1 MPNPLVARDII
12 AEQFGLDFGRSDKWI
27 ALIPDSALQELE
39 AEVARLRTALEQAHA
54 LADKWEKSAAD
65 SLLLYGVPTTL
76 APIQAVRE
84 LREALRSQDGDTIDG

>member
-1 MPNPLVARDII
+1 MSADEVIFNEEPVGKFCP
-12 AEQFGLDFGRSDKWI
+12 FGHPWGATQDLANLR
-27 ALIPDSALQELE
+27 